1 MTQELQSSPGGGA
14 PGDRAVPLTLLTGFL
29 GAGKTTLVNR
39 VLNGALGIPVGVLVN
54 DFGALDIDRALI
66 AGESEGVLSLEN
78 GCICCSLRGDLVSSV
93 MRLLERPERPQ
104 RVLLEASGVAD
115 PAPIVGTFMAPAFRH
130 RLRLDGVICVVD
142 AEQAFTTPAVAALQ
156 LRQVGFADLVVLNKI
171 DLAGAART
179 RDIAT
184 RIRHEFAGARVAEAA
199 HCNVPVEVL
208 FSASSPLTAVTQAL
222 QNAGVSHAPS
232 HGPSHATQFEA
243 TAFETSQAFCIDAL
257 HDLGRRLPPSI
268 YRAKGIVRLRGRD
281 NRPDR
286 RGVLQIV
293 GRRVDLVSD
302 RPWRRGD
309 GASRL
314 VFIGAAGESA
324 AGCIEALVNDCLC
337 ETGPAD
343 PNSVDNAPPATHA

>member
-1 MTQELQSSPGGGA
+1 MTQGSQPASGSA
-14 PGDRAVPLTLLTGFL
+14 AAGDRAVPLTLLTGFL

-39 VLNGALGIPVGVLVN
+39 VLNGDLGVPVGVLVN

-66 AGESEGVLSLEN
+66 AGASEGVLSLEN
-78 GCICCSLRGDLVSSV
+78 GCICCSLRGDLVTSV
-93 MRLLERPERPQ
+93 MHLLERPERPQ

-171 DLAGAART
+171 DLAGTVRT

-184 RIRHEFAGARVAEAA
+184 RIRREFTGARLAEAV
-199 HCNVPVEVL
+199 HCNVPAEVL
-208 FSASSPLTAVTQAL
+208 FSVSSPL
-222 QNAGVSHAPS
+222 AGATLAMQDPGAS

-243 TAFETSQAFCIDAL
+243 AAFETAKAFGIDAL

-268 YRAKGIVRLRGRD
+268 YRAKGIVRLRGRG

-293 GRRVDLVSD
+293 GRRTDLVSD
-302 RPWRRGD
+302 RPWRRED
-309 GASRL
+309 GVSRL
-314 VFIGAAGESA
+314 VFIGAAGESP

-343 PNSVDNAPPATHA
+343 PYSMDNMQPAIHT